1 MDMNR
6 LIGYALVAVAVFAIT
21 FFVTSMAMGC
31 TGVCIKAQDGSI
43 IYARTLEFGA
53 DLESQVLFLPRGYQ
67 TVGTTASGNPGL
79 TWKSRY
85 AAVGMNA
92 YDKNILADGVNE
104 QGLAAGIFYFPDYA
118 GYQKVTPADEAK
130 SMAPWELVTW
140 MLTNFATVEEIKA
153 ALPSIKVTAVP
164 YGSKNDVP
172 PLHYTAHDASGGSLV
187 IEYVNGELHTYDN
200 PIGVITNSP
209 TFDWHITNLRNY
221 IKLSDS
227 NVSAIDVDGITLA
240 PFGQGS
246 GLMGLPGDFTPPSRF
261 VRAVALSHYAIPGK
275 DAEAAVKTAFHI
287 LDSFDI
293 PLGVVRPDADSGEP
307 MEYTQWTCAS
317 DLKNRK
323 FYFHTYDD
331 RQVRTV
337 SLDEFNLDA
346 TEPTTIPL
354 NDGGKAIETLT
365 PVAKN

>member
-1 MDMNR
+1 MLR
-6 LIGYALVAVAVFAIT
+6 YLGFAAVAIVVFALT
-21 FFVTSMAMGC
+21 FLAASIAMGC
-31 TGVCIKAQDGSI
+31 TGVCLQAQDGSI
-43 IYARTLEFGA
+43 VYARTLEFGY
-53 DLESQVLFLPRGYQ
+53 DLQSQVLFLPRGHQ

-79 TWKSRY
+79 AWKSRY
-85 AAVGMNA
+85 AAVGLNA
-92 YDKNILADGVNE
+92 YDKNVFADGVNE
-104 QGLAAGIFYFPDYA
+104 QGLAAGIFYLPGYA
-118 GYQKVTPADEAK
+118 GYQKVTPNDEAQ

-153 ALPSIKVTAVP
+153 ALPSIKVAAVP
-164 YGSKNDVP
+164 YGSKSDVP

-187 IEYVNGELHTYDN
+187 IEYVDGELHTYDN

-221 IKLSDS
+221 IKLSDA
-227 NVSAIDVDGITLA
+227 NVASIEVDGVTLA

-246 GLMGLPGDFTPPSRF
+246 GLLGLPGDFTPPSRF
-261 VRAVALSHYAIPGK
+261 VRAVALSHYAEPGK
-275 DAEAAVKTAFHI
+275 DGEATVKAAFHI

-293 PLGVVRPDADSGEP
+293 PLGVVRPDADSGVP
-307 MEYTQWTCAS
+307 LEYTQWTCAS

-337 SLDEFNLDA
+337 SLSEFNLDA
-346 TEPTTIPL
+346 TEPTMIPL
-354 NDGGKAIETLT
+354 NDGGNPIETLA